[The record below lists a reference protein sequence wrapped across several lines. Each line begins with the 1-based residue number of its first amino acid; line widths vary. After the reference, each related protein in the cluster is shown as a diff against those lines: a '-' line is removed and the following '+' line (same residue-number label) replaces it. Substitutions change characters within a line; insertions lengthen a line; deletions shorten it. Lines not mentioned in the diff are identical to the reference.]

1 MYALEIYGL
10 TKRFGKTTALDN
22 VNLTIR
28 PDEFLS
34 ILGPAGSGKT
44 TLFRL
49 ISGLDMPDQGTILVN
64 GKDMSAASLV
74 NHRIGM
80 LFQDTYGLMPHLN
93 AFENIAMP
101 LKSHPTRKRDVRPYV
116 SDAARLFEISHLLER
131 KISAL
136 TAGEQLRVALARALV
151 KDPLLLLLDEILFHI
166 DTPTRLAARNML
178 LEIQQAARL
187 PCLFAT
193 SEQPDAFALTDR
205 VVLLNQGKVQQI
217 GTRAELLHKPATVWV
232 AQWLGFPPM
241 NTLTGVLQGTYQ
253 PEGLCYRVWTKGF
266 TPLLPAKW
274 TLILNGEQAPQ
285 KVVLGIRPE
294 NIIPEW
300 EFQEKLRSSFYTVKA
315 EIRAREWNQ
324 GKTLVQ
330 LRLPSTETEF
340 IAIFDIAHD
349 RLQIGQMIVIAFDP
363 EQFCVFHAEKQRLL
377 HAPPIPPELLRKLN
391 NLERRPF
398 RERYVRGQSMP
409 G

>member
-10 TKRFGKTTALDN
+10 TKRFGKTTALDT
-22 VNLTIR
+22 VNLTVR
-28 PDEFLS
+28 SDESLS

-49 ISGLDMPDQGTILVN
+49 ISGLDTPDQGTILVN
-64 GKDMSAASLV
+64 GKDMSAAPLR
-74 NHRIGM
+74 NRRIGM
-80 LFQDTYGLMPHLN
+80 LFQDTYGLIPHAN

-116 SDAARLFEISHLLER
+116 ADAAKLFEIDHLLER
-131 KISAL
+131 KISTL

-151 KDPLLLLLDEILFHI
+151 KDPWLLLLDEILFRI
-166 DTPTRLAARNML
+166 DTPTRLAARSML
-178 LEIQQAARL
+178 VDIQQAARL

-193 SEQPDAFALTDR
+193 SDQSDAFALTDR
-205 VVLLNQGKVQQI
+205 VVLLNQGKIQQI
-217 GTRAELLHKPATVWV
+217 GTRAELLHKPATVWA
-232 AQWLGFPPM
+232 AQWLGFPSM

-266 TPLLPAKW
+266 TPLLPARW
-274 TLILNGEQAPQ
+274 TLILHGAQAPQ

-300 EFQEKLRSSFYTVKA
+300 DFQEKLKPSFYTVKA
-315 EIRAREWNQ
+315 EIQAREWNQ

-330 LRLPSTETEF
+330 LRLPSTDTEF
-340 IAIFDIAHD
+340 MAIFDIPHD
-349 RLQIGQMIVIAFDP
+349 QLQVGQMIAVAFDP
-363 EQFCVFHAEKQRLL
+363 EQFCVFHGETQRLL
-377 HAPPIPPELLRKLN
+377 HAPPIPPQLLKKLN

-398 RERYVRGQSMP
+398 RERYVRGQSLH